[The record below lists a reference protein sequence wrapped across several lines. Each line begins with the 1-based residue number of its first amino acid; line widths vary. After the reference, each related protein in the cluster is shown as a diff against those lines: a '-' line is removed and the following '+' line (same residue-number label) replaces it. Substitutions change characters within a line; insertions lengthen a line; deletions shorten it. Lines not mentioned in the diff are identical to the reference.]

1 MRKILDR
8 FGNNHDRNAIKTD
21 ISESGNTRCK
31 TRHAKQTIT
40 FSTRAKGVLAGAET
54 HRNVIAFVEYR
65 DSTS

>member
-31 TRHAKQTIT
+31 TRHAKQTL
-40 FSTRAKGVLAGAET
+40 FQLRAKGVLAGAET